1 MRVLFLIPP
10 AGKRAPDRNFGCNY
24 GVEFQEP
31 SHILYSAAMLEKY
44 GHEVEFVD
52 CPVEKK
58 SESWVEKKVKDFD
71 AIVFFTV
78 FLSEEID
85 KKWARKI
92 RNLNKNAYIIF
103 LGPEPT
109 RKPYEFIFDDKVFVI
124 RGEPEFTIVDLLNR
138 LEKNLSLHNVLGLSF
153 GKFFKNKLKIIDNP
167 PRGIIENLDEI
178 PFPARHL
185 IKNPM
190 LYFNPKLKGR
200 PVATMFTSRQC
211 WAQCIYCIPSA
222 YTFARE
228 IEGRRATG
236 KIKNGK
242 ILNFSKTKKPP
253 VRFRSPENVFK
264 EFKMLKEA
272 GYKAVAIMDDDF
284 LALTKLPQ
292 YKQRILKLCKLIKP
306 LKMEWGCLARADE
319 CQDKEILKAM
329 KDAGCKYIDLGI
341 ESFEQEDLDFVKK
354 GLTVGDQLNAI
365 LLLKRIGIEP
375 KINVLIGISPF
386 QTKESIKWTVEVLKM
401 LNVKYVSFGIVTPHP
416 ATQYYE
422 IVRRNKWFVTKSGD
436 WMATDPYKE
445 GVIRLPNLSQK
456 DMEKLVRWCYKS
468 FYLRP
473 SYILKTL
480 LQVKS
485 IRELLEILR
494 VMWNLIFRNA

>member
-10 AGKRAPDRNFGCNY
+10 ADGRAPDRNFGCNY
-24 GVEFQEP
+24 GIEFQEP
-31 SHILYSAAMLEKY
+31 SHILYPAAMLEKY
-44 GHEVEFVD
+44 GHEAEFVD

-58 SESWVEKKVKDFD
+58 DSNWVEEYVKKFD

-85 KKWARKI
+85 KKWAKKIRKI
-92 RNLNKNAYIIF
+92 NKNAYIIF

-109 RKPYEFIFDDKVFVI
+109 RKPHDFIFDDRVFVV
-124 RGEPEFTIVDLLNR
+124 RGEPELTIVDLFKY
-138 LEKNLSLHNVLGLSF
+138 LEKTLSLNNVLGLSF
-153 GKFFKNKLKIIDNP
+153 GKLLRNKLRIIDNP

-200 PVATMFTSRQC
+200 PVATMLTSRQC

-222 YTFARE
+222 YTFSRE

-253 VRFRSPENVFK
+253 VRFRSAENVFK
-264 EFKMLKEA
+264 EFKMLKEL

-284 LALTKLPQ
+284 LALTKLPE
-292 YKQRILKLCKLIKP
+292 YKKRILKICELIRP

-319 CQDKEILKAM
+319 CQDKEILEAM
-329 KDAGCKYIDLGI
+329 KEAGCKYIDLGI
-341 ESFEQEDLDFVKK
+341 ESFEQDDLNFVRK
-354 GLTVGDQLNAI
+354 GMSVGDQMNAI
-365 LLLKRIGIEP
+365 LLIKRIGIEP
-375 KINVLIGISPF
+375 KINVLIGVSPF
-386 QTKESIKWTVEVLKM
+386 QTKENIKWTVEILKM
-401 LNVKYVSFGIVTPHP
+401 LNIKYASFSIVTPHP

-422 IVRRNKWFVTKSGD
+422 VVKKNKWFATKSGD
-436 WMATDPYKE
+436 WIGTDPYRE
-445 GVIRLPNLSQK
+445 GIVDLPNLTQK
-456 DMEKLVRWCYKS
+456 DMKELVRWCYTS

-473 SYILKTL
+473 SYILKRL
-480 LQVKS
+480 FEVKS
-485 IRELLEILR
+485 IGELIELFK
-494 VMWNLIFRNA
+494 VMWNLVFRKT